1 MLSVIKQLNGY
12 STNQFQ
18 MANIGLPG
26 KSD

>member
-1 MLSVIKQLNGY
+1 MAGY